1 MPLDADKI
9 LEDLKEAAR
18 PELEKRADELR
29 SLFLREIN
37 EFVDSTRVHKL
48 DDLLKKAA
56 GYEVKAVTVSSRD
69 EADQYAEAAEEV
81 LRQIKLMLIAE
92 QIVASREIAAMI
104 QAAAISVWAGFKSV
118 ATTIISVAVKGAVT
132 GLLGP
137 AGGALANVAG
147 EFLGGLTDADA
158 ADDNEQA

>member
-9 LEDLKEAAR
+9 LEDLKAAAK

-29 SLFLREIN
+29 TLFLEEID
-37 EFVDSTRVHKL
+37 EFVDSTQVHKL

-56 GYEVKAVTVSSRD
+56 SYEVQAVTASSRD
-69 EADQYAEAAEEV
+69 EADQYAEAADEV
-81 LRQIKLMLIAE
+81 LRQIKLLLIAE

-104 QAAAISVWAGFKSV
+104 EAAAFSVWNGFKTV
-118 ATTIISVAVKGAVT
+118 ATTIIGVAVKGAIS

-137 AGGALANVAG
+137 AGGALADAAG
-147 EFLGGLTDADA
+147 DFLGGVVGDG
-158 ADDNEQA
+158 DDGSQT